1 MVSRVIF
8 FAAVCISLLCAA
20 DEAHAESPPAVRVSA
35 PDAAQADDLA
45 TAALRVGY
53 SPIVPFVSDTELAG
67 APRGFEV
74 DVIDAVAARMGRSVT
89 WVKVANVKD
98 NLEQVVRG
106 DVDIA
111 VGGISVTRS
120 REDVVDFTYP
130 VVRNGQAIVVLAAS
144 RESGVFDRLFTVLN
158 GGRLGALLG
167 FVLLLVVAGHLVW
180 LAERGSPSFDDRY
193 IPGVFEGIYWA
204 IVTAS
209 TVGYGDKAPVRWAG
223 RVVAGLVIVVSLPMF
238 AIFTAELASAITIE
252 AVTRGAING
261 PRDLDGRAVAVL
273 QGTTGAEWAKAQGA
287 RVQVVNDLDEAIKKL
302 RSKAV
307 MAVVYDAPPL
317 KVMVQEQADLASLP
331 GTFDPLDVGFAVAEN
346 DDLREQLNRQLL
358 TLREQGSIEEF
369 RHTWF
374 GD

>member
-346 DDLREQLNRQLL
+346 DGLREQLNRQLL